1 VSSAID
7 RKAQALFAEYARTRD
22 RRLRDEI
29 IALHQH
35 LVRYLASKF
44 SGRGEPLD
52 DLLQV
57 ANIGLVNAVDR
68 FNPDSGHKFSTFAT
82 PTIVGEIRRH
92 FRDRAWSIKV
102 PRRLQEL
109 NQAATRAVDTLTAR
123 LGRSPTYSEIAQ
135 EIGASEEETLTAV
148 ELSTAYETLS
158 IDALVSVDADS
169 NPLTVAE
176 FVGVEDETL
185 TRLQKYGDLNA
196 ALDLLTERERD
207 VIILRFFREMSQAE
221 VARRLEI
228 SQMHVSRLQSRALQQ
243 LRKRL
248 GGH

>member
-1 VSSAID
+1 M
-7 RKAQALFAEYARTRD
+7 
-22 RRLRDEI
+22 
-29 IALHQH
+29 
-35 LVRYLASKF
+35 
-44 SGRGEPLD
+44 
-52 DLLQV
+52 
-57 ANIGLVNAVDR
+57 
-68 FNPDSGHKFSTFAT
+68 
-82 PTIVGEIRRH
+82 GEIRRH

-135 EIGASEEETLTAV
+135 EIGATEEETLTAV

-158 IDALVSVDADS
+158 IDATVSVDSDS

-176 FVGVEDETL
+176 FVGIEDETL
-185 TRLQKYGDLNA
+185 LRLQKYGDLNA
-196 ALDLLTERERD
+196 ALETLTERERD
-207 VIILRFFREMSQAE
+207 VIVLRFFREMSQAE
-221 VARRLEI
+221 VARRLDI

-248 GGH
+248 VG